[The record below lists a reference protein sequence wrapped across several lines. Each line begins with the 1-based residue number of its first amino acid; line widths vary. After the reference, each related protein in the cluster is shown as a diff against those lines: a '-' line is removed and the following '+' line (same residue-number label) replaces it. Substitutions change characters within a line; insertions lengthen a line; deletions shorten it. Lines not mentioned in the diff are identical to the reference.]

1 MAKYKKGDVVKAR
14 ITAIEKYGA
23 FAALDDEYSGLIHI
37 SELTNRFV
45 KNITDFVEIGD
56 IINVKVLDAS
66 KNKNQL
72 KLSAKEVNKDLYKN
86 KKSCIKETIFGFY
99 LLKSALPNWVREKIE
114 EINKKN
120 WNSLDIILKY
130 WYIYIRSNA

>member
-1 MAKYKKGDVVKAR
+1 MDKYKKGDVVKAR

-23 FAALDDEYSGLIHI
+23 FASLDDEYSGLIHI
-37 SELTNRFV
+37 SEITDKFV

-72 KLSAKEVNKDLYKN
+72 KLSAKEVNGDLYKN
-86 KKSCIKETIFGFY
+86 KKTYIKETVFGFY
-99 LLKSALPNWVREKIE
+99 LLKSALPNWIREKME
-114 EINKKN
+114 EINKK
-120 WNSLDIILKY
+120 S
-130 WYIYIRSNA
+130 